1 METGKQKS
9 KIEKAQKVILRD
21 LQIKRQVIENIF
33 KININ
38 IS

>member
-1 METGKQKS
+1 MKTGKQKS
-9 KIEKAQKVILRD
+9 KIEKAQKVTLKD
-21 LQIKRQVIENIF
+21 LQTKRQVIEKIF